1 MKKNVERI
9 LAFFLILVLIVSFV
23 GICISIVHFSHEIIV
38 SSLNGETD
46 MKSFFGLISI
56 ICIFT
61 FIYMAFQMSKFQEFG
76 KALNRYIQFID
87 FLESDIRLQQKNR
100 NEEYENDNSFY
111 ENKNFSYHEMSI
123 EELKNHLDEAISSE
137 DYETAK
143 TIRDIIK
150 NKRK

>member
-1 MKKNVERI
+1 
-9 LAFFLILVLIVSFV
+9 
-23 GICISIVHFSHEIIV
+23 
-38 SSLNGETD
+38 
-46 MKSFFGLISI
+46 
-56 ICIFT
+56 
-61 FIYMAFQMSKFQEFG
+61 MSKFQEFG